1 MIDYKKAEQAKK
13 LLDESG
19 VDYVLAYAK
28 ENGCTAGQVQ
38 GNAAKRNG
46 GKKMSK
52 NLIPEIAKMLG
63 VELGEEFKIKGYE
76 EWFYKFDN
84 DRVLMFKHNDDVKMP
99 VAPVSVYVAFLAL
112 LRGECEIIKLP
123 WKSKKGET
131 YYTFELLN
139 GKWIVHLLWWAGSPK
154 WVCLA

>member
-1 MIDYKKAEQAKK
+1 MA
-13 LLDESG
+13 
-19 VDYVLAYAK
+19 
-28 ENGCTAGQVQ
+28 
-38 GNAAKRNG
+38 
-46 GKKMSK
+46 K

-84 DRVLMFKHNDDVKMP
+84 DRVLMFKHNDDVKMS

-123 WKSKKGET
+123 WKPKKGEL
-131 YYTFELLN
+131 YYSFGFRN
-139 GKWIVHLLWWAGSPK
+139 CPK
-154 WVCLA
+154 WGVSQQNWGNHPCDYALLDKGWIYRTEKEAEAALPKVAKEMGVDYEI

>member
-1 MIDYKKAEQAKK
+1 
-13 LLDESG
+13 
-19 VDYVLAYAK
+19 
-28 ENGCTAGQVQ
+28 
-38 GNAAKRNG
+38 
-46 GKKMSK
+46 MSK

-99 VAPVSVYVAFLAL
+99 VTPVSVYVAFLAL

-123 WKSKKGET
+123 WKPKKGEK
-131 YYTFELLN
+131 YWTFYFNDEDALDADWSVWHEDVDDFARLKAGWVYRTEEEAKVELSKVAAEL
-139 GKWIVHLLWWAGSPK
+139 GVDYEL
-154 WVCLA
+154 

>member
-1 MIDYKKAEQAKK
+1 
-13 LLDESG
+13 
-19 VDYVLAYAK
+19 
-28 ENGCTAGQVQ
+28 
-38 GNAAKRNG
+38 
-46 GKKMSK
+46 MSK

-123 WKSKKGET
+123 WKPKKGET
-131 YYTFELLN
+131 YWGFLYSQRNDAWLLCLYTWGNNPEDCAFY
-139 GKWIVHLLWWAGSPK
+139 KAG
-154 WVCLA
+154 WVFHTKEEAKAALPAVAKEMGVEYKL